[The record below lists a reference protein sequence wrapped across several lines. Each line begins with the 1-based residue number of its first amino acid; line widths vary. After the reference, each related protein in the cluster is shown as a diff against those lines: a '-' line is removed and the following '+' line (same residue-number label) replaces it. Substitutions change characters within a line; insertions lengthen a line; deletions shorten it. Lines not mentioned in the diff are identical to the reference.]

1 LYKHFKME
9 TTIKKWGNSLGI
21 RLPINITKEMKIEDG
36 SKVEIIKKNN
46 KIIISIPEDK
56 IDLDFLISGMSS
68 HDLLDQFEDYP
79 SMGLEE

>member
-1 LYKHFKME
+1 MYKHIRME
-9 TTIKKWGNSLGI
+9 TTIKKWGNSLGV
-21 RLPINITKEMKIEDG
+21 RLPLNITREMKIGDG

-56 IDLDFLISGMSS
+56 IDLDFLISGMTS
-68 HDLLDQFEDYP
+68 HGLIDQFEDYP